1 MADQVGQ
8 HVDFGLVYQGAREY
22 ARTGSFVTESSGGPV
37 LAYVNRVYDQVLPG
51 DVAWVTLG
59 SADAAGAFYNRVYDQ
74 VLPGDVAWVTLG
86 SADAAGAF
94 YPGPGVFGVSTSNYT
109 LESVLDSTLL

>member
-8 HVDFGLVYQGAREY
+8 HVNFGLVYQGAREY
-22 ARTGSFVTESSGGPV
+22 AKVGSFVTESSGGPV
-37 LAYVNRVYDQVLPG
+37 LAYV
-51 DVAWVTLG
+51 
-59 SADAAGAFYNRVYDQ
+59 NRVYDQ

>member
-8 HVDFGLVYQGAREY
+8 HVNFGLVYQGAREY
-22 ARTGSFVTESSGGPV
+22 ARTGNFVTESSGGPV

-59 SADAAGAFYNRVYDQ
+59 SADAAGAFY
-74 VLPGDVAWVTLG
+74 
-86 SADAAGAF
+86 
-94 YPGPGVFGVSTSNYT
+94 PGPGVFGVNTSNYT
-109 LESVLDSTLL
+109 LESVLDSSLL

>member
-8 HVDFGLVYQGAREY
+8 HVNFGLVYQGAREY
-22 ARTGSFVTESSGGPV
+22 ARTGNFVTESSGGPV

-59 SADAAGAFYNRVYDQ
+59 SADAAGAFY
-74 VLPGDVAWVTLG
+74 
-86 SADAAGAF
+86 
-94 YPGPGVFGVSTSNYT
+94 PGPGAFGADTLNYT
-109 LESVLDSTLL
+109 LESVLDSSLL

>member
-22 ARTGSFVTESSGGPV
+22 AKVGSFVTESGGGGIV

-59 SADAAGAFYNRVYDQ
+59 SADAAGAFY
-74 VLPGDVAWVTLG
+74 
-86 SADAAGAF
+86 
-94 YPGPGVFGVSTSNYT
+94 PGPGAFGVNTLNYT
-109 LESVLDSTLL
+109 LESVLDSSLL

>member
-59 SADAAGAFYNRVYDQ
+59 SADAAGAFY
-74 VLPGDVAWVTLG
+74 
-86 SADAAGAF
+86 
-94 YPGPGVFGVSTSNYT
+94 PGPGVFGVSTSNYT

>member
-8 HVDFGLVYQGAREY
+8 HVNFGLVYQGAREY
-22 ARTGSFVTESSGGPV
+22 ARTGNFVTESSGGPV

-59 SADAAGAFYNRVYDQ
+59 SADAAGAFY
-74 VLPGDVAWVTLG
+74 
-86 SADAAGAF
+86 
-94 YPGPGVFGVSTSNYT
+94 PGPGAFGVNTLNYT

>member
-8 HVDFGLVYQGAREY
+8 HVNFGLVYQGAREY
-22 ARTGSFVTESSGGPV
+22 ARTGNFVTESSGGPV

-59 SADAAGAFYNRVYDQ
+59 SV
-74 VLPGDVAWVTLG
+74 
-86 SADAAGAF
+86 DAAGAF

>member
-8 HVDFGLVYQGAREY
+8 HVDFGLVYQGVREY
-22 ARTGSFVTESSGGPV
+22 AKVGIFVGESGGGGGIV
-37 LAYVNRVYDQVLPG
+37 LAYV
-51 DVAWVTLG
+51 
-59 SADAAGAFYNRVYDQ
+59 NRVYDQ

-94 YPGPGVFGVSTSNYT
+94 YPGPGVFGVNTSNYT

>member
-8 HVDFGLVYQGAREY
+8 HVDFGLVYQGARAY

-59 SADAAGAFYNRVYDQ
+59 SADAAGAFY
-74 VLPGDVAWVTLG
+74 
-86 SADAAGAF
+86 
-94 YPGPGVFGVSTSNYT
+94 PGPGAFGVNTLNYT
-109 LESVLDSTLL
+109 LESVLDSSLL

>member
-1 MADQVGQ
+1 MADHVGQ
-8 HVDFGLVYQGAREY
+8 HVNFGLVYQGAREY

-59 SADAAGAFYNRVYDQ
+59 SADAAGAFY
-74 VLPGDVAWVTLG
+74 
-86 SADAAGAF
+86 
-94 YPGPGVFGVSTSNYT
+94 PGPGVFGVNTSNYT
-109 LESVLDSTLL
+109 LESVLDASLL

>member
-8 HVDFGLVYQGAREY
+8 FVNFGLVYQGAREY
-22 ARTGSFVTESSGGPV
+22 AKVGSFVTESSGGPV

-59 SADAAGAFYNRVYDQ
+59 SADAAGAFY
-74 VLPGDVAWVTLG
+74 
-86 SADAAGAF
+86 
-94 YPGPGVFGVSTSNYT
+94 PGPGAFGADTLNYT
-109 LESVLDSTLL
+109 LESVLDSSLL

>member
-8 HVDFGLVYQGAREY
+8 HVNFGLVYQGAREY
-22 ARTGSFVTESSGGPV
+22 ARTGNFVTESSGGPV

-59 SADAAGAFYNRVYDQ
+59 SADAAGAFY
-74 VLPGDVAWVTLG
+74 
-86 SADAAGAF
+86 
-94 YPGPGVFGVSTSNYT
+94 PGPGVFGVNTSNYT
-109 LESVLDSTLL
+109 LESVLDASLL

>member
-8 HVDFGLVYQGAREY
+8 HVDFGLVYQGARAY
-22 ARTGSFVTESSGGPV
+22 ARTGSFVTEGPA
-37 LAYVNRVYDQVLPG
+37 LAYV
-51 DVAWVTLG
+51 
-59 SADAAGAFYNRVYDQ
+59 NRVYDQ

>member
-8 HVDFGLVYQGAREY
+8 HVDFGLVYQGAMAY
-22 ARTGSFVTESSGGPV
+22 AKVGIFVTESSGGGIV
-37 LAYVNRVYDQVLPG
+37 LAYV
-51 DVAWVTLG
+51 
-59 SADAAGAFYNRVYDQ
+59 NRVYDQ

-94 YPGPGVFGVSTSNYT
+94 YPGPGVFGVNTSNYT
-109 LESVLDSTLL
+109 LESVLDASLL